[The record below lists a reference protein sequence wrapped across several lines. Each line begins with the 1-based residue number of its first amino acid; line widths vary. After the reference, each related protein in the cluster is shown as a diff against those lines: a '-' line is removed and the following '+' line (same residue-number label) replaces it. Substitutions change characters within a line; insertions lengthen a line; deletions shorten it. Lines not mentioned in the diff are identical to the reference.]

1 MNRTLTLRRLTLS
14 LAVLGVM
21 TLGYASIAKADTI
34 TFDLNTANVGTLGAG
49 PYAQVTI
56 NRTSTTTATITFQ
69 AYAGFT
75 IGGAQAVDL
84 NFNGGPVSFSGLIF
98 TGGCTGGGCPV
109 GGTAFSSGGA
119 SNADGFGLFN
129 FTLDNTDGATNA
141 VTSVTFN
148 VTCASCNWTSANNVL
163 VLNADGHRAAAHIF
177 AINTNC
183 GGSPCTGFA
192 TEGPVP
198 EPASMLLLGTGL
210 VGVAA
215 GLRRRRKN

>member
-1 MNRTLTLRRLTLS
+1 MNGTLTLRRLTLS
-14 LAVLGVM
+14 LVVLGVM
-21 TLGYASIAKADTI
+21 TLGYASIAKADSI

-49 PYAQVTI
+49 PYAAVTI

-75 IGGAQAVDL
+75 IGSTQAVDL
-84 NFNGGPVSFSGLIF
+84 NFNGGPVTFANLIF
-98 TGGCTGGGCPV
+98 TGGCTGVGCPA
-109 GGTAFSSGGA
+109 GGTAFTQDVAGTADGWGTFNFRLD
-119 SNADGFGLFN
+119 NADGN
-129 FTLDNTDGATNA
+129 QDA
-141 VTSVTFN
+141 VTSVTFD

-177 AINTNC
+177 AINTIC
-183 GGSPCTGFA
+183 GTSPCTGFA

-210 VGVAA
+210 IGVAA